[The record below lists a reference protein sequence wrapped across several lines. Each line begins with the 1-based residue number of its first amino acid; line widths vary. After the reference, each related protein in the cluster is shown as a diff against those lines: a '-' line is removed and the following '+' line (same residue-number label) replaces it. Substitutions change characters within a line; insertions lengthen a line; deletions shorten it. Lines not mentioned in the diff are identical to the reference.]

1 MGIYTKVK
9 YVGDN
14 EEIIEE
20 VRKASETINGICLN
34 HIGSSG
40 RSDGDEI
47 EGSNEIEYL
56 IEKLSY
62 CEFELYPAI
71 QIFESIITWVHPNRL
86 WHHKNQLIK
95 PLKELLGKYRNE
107 GICVWWD

>member
-1 MGIYTKVK
+1 MGIYAKVK

-34 HIGSSG
+34 HIGSNG
-40 RSDGDEI
+40 NSDGFKV
-47 EGSNEIEYL
+47 EGSENIEYL
-56 IEKLSY
+56 IEKLCY
-62 CEFELYPAI
+62 LELDLYQAI
-71 QIFESIITWVHPNRL
+71 FFFESLVPWVSEHRKF
-86 WHHKNQLIK
+86 HHKNQLIK

-107 GICVWWD
+107 RICVWWD